1 MKDCIFCQ
9 IASGEI
15 PADKIYEDDKTIAF
29 LDIKPVNP
37 GHVLV
42 VTKEHYL
49 DLISTPDELLEA
61 IIVIAKKIGKKI
73 LETEIGEAI
82 TFTFNN
88 GRVAGQVVDHVHLHI
103 MPRLSNDGYE
113 LWQGKEY
120 SKGAAEKIV
129 EKLTIDQC

>member
-1 MKDCIFCQ
+1 MSDNCIFCK
-9 IASGEI
+9 IVAGEI
-15 PADKIYEDDKTIAF
+15 PANKVYEDDKVLAF

-42 VTKEHYL
+42 VTKDHYL
-49 DLISTPDELLEA
+49 DLISTPSELLCA
-61 IIVIAKKIGKKI
+61 ITTAAKKIGKKI
-73 LETEIGEAI
+73 LDSGLGEAI

-113 LWQGKEY
+113 LWHGKEY
-120 SKGAAEKIV
+120 AEGEAEKV
-129 EKLTIDQC
+129 ASKLKI